1 MSEEAKQTR
10 KRRSIEELRA
20 HYQAKLNGIEENEKR
35 EVIRLLAGVAD
46 DLQKASTYKRSP
58 KPETD
63 AAIAQV
69 RAALKRLGA

>member
-1 MSEEAKQTR
+1 MSEEAKQTK

-20 HYQAKLNGIEENEKR
+20 HYQEKLKGLEENEKR

-46 DLQKASTYKRSP
+46 DLQKASTYKCSP
-58 KPETD
+58 KPESD

-69 RAALKRLGA
+69 RAALKKLGA